1 MTSGR
6 RRPRPSFAGRAR
18 PTLPGQVCR
27 LRNSGKSQSPAPEQ
41 QIDDEYDQQ
50 NTTDTDPAAISPPV
64 IPEPAPE
71 EEDKNENNQ
80 DQVHSFLRCGF
91 PEPFWRGSPSSSAGA
106 RGSASPSGPTTAG
119 SPLSWPAA
127 GGRSFAA
134 GAMIS
139 FTLSHLMRASVP
151 RGGAG
156 LAAAARALLDRES
169 TR

>member
-64 IPEPAPE
+64 IAEPAPE

-80 DQVHSFLRCGF
+80 DQAHSFLRCGF
-91 PEPFWRGSPSSSAGA
+91 PEPFWRGSPSSSAELA
-106 RGSASPSGPTTAG
+106 DQLRPAVQQRQDLCCLRRGE
-119 SPLSWPAA
+119 
-127 GGRSFAA
+127 GG
-134 GAMIS
+134 
-139 FTLSHLMRASVP
+139 
-151 RGGAG
+151 
-156 LAAAARALLDRES
+156 
-169 TR
+169 